1 MGRTLCR
8 ALEEEDDLELVAAV
22 DPAGAG
28 RTLGE
33 IGAAAGRASALRVA
47 GGPQALLDAGVEV
60 ALDFTVA
67 AAARG
72 NLRFCA
78 EHGIHAVCG
87 TTGLDEED
95 LRALAELFSGPPRP
109 NAVVAANFS
118 IGAALLLRCAAL
130 CAAYFDAVEV
140 VEAHHDRKRDSPSG
154 TALETVRV
162 LAAARRAAGLGDFA
176 PDPTQR
182 EVLPGAR
189 GAVGEA
195 QVRVHAIRLPGLV
208 AHEAVC
214 FGGPGQSL
222 TVRHD
227 TYDRSAFVPGVLLA
241 LREVRRR
248 PGLTLGL
255 AELLEPAR
263 GAAPQRA
270 SATPPTG

>member
-8 ALEEEDDLELVAAV
+8 AFEGEDDLELVAAV

-33 IGAAAGRASALRVA
+33 LGAAVGPSSRLRVA
-47 GGPQALLDAGVEV
+47 GGLDALVDAGAEV
-60 ALDFTVA
+60 AVDFTVA
-67 AAARG
+67 AAARE

-87 TTGLDEED
+87 TTGLVDED
-95 LRALAELFSGPPRP
+95 VRALGELFSGPPRP
-109 NAVVAANFS
+109 NAVLAANFS

-130 CAAYFDAVEV
+130 CAAFFDAVEV

-154 TALETVRV
+154 TALDTVRV
-162 LAAARRAAGLGDFA
+162 LAEARRAAGLGDFS
-176 PDPTQR
+176 PDPTER

-195 QVRVHAIRLPGLV
+195 RVRVHAIRLPGLV

-214 FGGPGQSL
+214 FGGPGQGL
-222 TVRHD
+222 TLRHD

-241 LREVRRR
+241 LREVPRR
-248 PGLTLGL
+248 PGLTVGL
-255 AELLEPAR
+255 AGLLEPS
-263 GAAPQRA
+263 GAAPPQRA